1 MSITLMAKVFRRTFG
16 SATRKAVAVKLA
28 DHADDYGCG
37 IWPSAESLAAE
48 CEVSIP
54 TVRRTLKHFVEESG
68 LLILM
73 KKGGSGRFSTNRYDM
88 DLAVLEKTPL
98 HDVAKAKQDAQN
110 SASSTGSKV
119 ITVTTL
125 EGGLGDH
132 CDSLGDHGDSLG
144 DHRDSQTIS
153 KPSDNLSC
161 AEALEK
167 EVSDSGFDKKAI
179 ERQFKA
185 FGPTWPTWVHDSE
198 PAARKAWFDLTDIQR
213 DAAVARMD
221 DYLVASKTGGRT
233 NTCALARYLREQC
246 WEKLGT
252 VEVKAVGPHQLN
264 IYGSGWMAYRLALL
278 AGGRSQW
285 KPTAMM
291 QKMMQT
297 GNAALFDDDRRR
309 GEFPLVT
316 RMDKEAE
323 NGRGVPLPKDVSA
336 LDTTGFVKMK
346 VGSDLWQQWADW
358 HENMDYPWIDP
369 PRHIEWMWVPEAVPE
384 IAGVSDD
391 EDQDYIEA
399 SL

>member
-1 MSITLMAKVFRRTFG
+1 MSMSTEPQPASPETPWSWRFAFASNTDLDKA
-16 SATRKAVAVKLA
+16 AKAVLQVIAMHTNDCGEGCFPSIETIALESGYSKRSVILAIQDAAEKGWLKIEKHGFAGQKWKRNHYIPQWPERQYGGAATAPPSEKVVQSTQEGGAVHDQKVVQPL
-28 DHADDYGCG
+28 HSN
-37 IWPSAESLAAE
+37 IPINNPIESL
-48 CEVSIP
+48 S
-54 TVRRTLKHFVEESG
+54 
-68 LLILM
+68 
-73 KKGGSGRFSTNRYDM
+73 
-88 DLAVLEKTPL
+88 
-98 HDVAKAKQDAQN
+98 
-110 SASSTGSKV
+110 
-119 ITVTTL
+119 
-125 EGGLGDH
+125 
-132 CDSLGDHGDSLG
+132 
-144 DHRDSQTIS
+144 
-153 KPSDNLSC
+153 

-179 ERQFKA
+179 EKQFKA
-185 FGPTWPTWVHDSE
+185 FGPTWPTWVDDSE
-198 PAARKAWFDLTDIQR
+198 KAARTAWVGLTDSQR
-213 DAAVARMD
+213 EEAVARKD
-221 DYLVASKTGGRT
+221 DYLVASKAGGRT
-233 NTCALARYLREQC
+233 TTCALGTYLAQLR
-246 WEKLGT
+246 WEKL
-252 VEVKAVGPHQLN
+252 EAAPAKADGPRRLN
-264 IYGSGWMAYRLALL
+264 IYGSGWMAHRLALL

-358 HENMDYPWIDP
+358 HESMDYPWIDP

-391 EDQDYIEA
+391 EDLDFIEA
-399 SL
+399 SR